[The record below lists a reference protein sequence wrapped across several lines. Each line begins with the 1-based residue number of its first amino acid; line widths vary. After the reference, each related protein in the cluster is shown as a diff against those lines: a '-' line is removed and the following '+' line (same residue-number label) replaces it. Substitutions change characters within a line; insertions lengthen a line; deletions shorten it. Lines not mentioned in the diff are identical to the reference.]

1 MTQTKANGE
10 IVRNVADK
18 MTVTFPLVLTDTV
31 SVSTFAESKRQ
42 NGGMISSCIFAIFEN
57 GTAYSCI
64 IAIFL
69 RFGPI

>member
-18 MTVTFPLVLTDTV
+18 MSVTFPLVLTDTV
-31 SVSTFAESKRQ
+31 SVSTFAESKQQ

-57 GTAYSCI
+57 GTA
-64 IAIFL
+64 
-69 RFGPI
+69 